1 MCKPSPP
8 SQPWA
13 QRRLAPYF
21 RQATVALHPAHPHN
35 LGLPMGLSE
44 CHLVFCTMGLPESK
58 PPLATLGLFVG
69 GICHGSV
76 VLPSWIGPR
85 SSHRRNLESIHMYSS
100 RAHAHGF
107 LLVLSFGQPAFA
119 TLNFLVSLV
128 KDAWPLA
135 PWVMALNPAH
145 PGNLGSLGA
154 PFLQLHVAR
163 LCPLEPT
170 LATLPPHDAGHN
182 FFLQLG
188 IPSPSQPSDATFC
201 IRSHCTSS

>member
-1 MCKPSPP
+1 MEVCYCDFTTVSIVITMSGLTYLFLMAIIWKLLCKSKDEKPVKETAPAYSRTAYHGNGGFWRGYHRNLGFSFSGWQPSPYFRVCKPSPP

-44 CHLVFCTMGLPESK
+44 CRLVFCT
-58 PPLATLGLFVG
+58 
-69 GICHGSV
+69 
-76 VLPSWIGPR
+76 
-85 SSHRRNLESIHMYSS
+85 
-100 RAHAHGF
+100 
-107 LLVLSFGQPAFA
+107 
-119 TLNFLVSLV
+119 
-128 KDAWPLA
+128 
-135 PWVMALNPAH
+135 MALNPAH

-170 LATLPPHDAGHN
+170 LATLPPTT
-182 FFLQLG
+182 
-188 IPSPSQPSDATFC
+188 PATFF
-201 IRSHCTSS
+201 SSTWDSEPLATFRRYLLDPVRLYLILLV